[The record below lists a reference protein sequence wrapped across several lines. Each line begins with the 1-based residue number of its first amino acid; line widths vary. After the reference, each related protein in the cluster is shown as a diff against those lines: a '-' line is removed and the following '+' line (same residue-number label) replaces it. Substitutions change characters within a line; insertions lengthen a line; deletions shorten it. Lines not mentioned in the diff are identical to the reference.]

1 MHMNRE
7 TPHQWDFHDLN
18 SIEVT
23 APILIPRPE
32 TEELVDLVID
42 SCHILLRQRETFR
55 KMDQGTNQ
63 EATTTTTSSSSSASS
78 RLENRPIR
86 ILDIGTGS
94 GVIGI
99 SILKSLN
106 SIGKPNKTYRRGSS
120 NGGLNNK
127 AIVVGI
133 EPNLVGHQLSIRNA
147 AKFNVSNHYYN
158 FHGTLAD
165 FLSVRESNHLPT
177 KSSFVTTNST
187 LPTSATSSDN
197 KSYHAVLPEMFGDF
211 DPLNMAHQFDII
223 VSNPPYIPQQDE
235 LTLQPEVVKYE
246 DPMALFGGEHGL
258 DLIMDI
264 VDAAPL
270 LLLPSSHHGGG
281 GGGDD
286 VQKKKND
293 KSKGNEDNSHYA
305 NIWMEMDTSHP
316 ALLKQWLS
324 STTTTSSSSLLFSS
338 SNNGDGLDTQQPSPP
353 SDSTLSTDV
362 VFKGKKAPNNV
373 KFVNSHV
380 DVFGNIRF
388 CSLKV

>member
-1 MHMNRE
+1 
-7 TPHQWDFHDLN
+7 
-18 SIEVT
+18 
-23 APILIPRPE
+23 
-32 TEELVDLVID
+32 
-42 SCHILLRQRETFR
+42 
-55 KMDQGTNQ
+55 
-63 EATTTTTSSSSSASS
+63 
-78 RLENRPIR
+78 
-86 ILDIGTGS
+86 
-94 GVIGI
+94 
-99 SILKSLN
+99 
-106 SIGKPNKTYRRGSS
+106 
-120 NGGLNNK
+120 
-127 AIVVGI
+127 
-133 EPNLVGHQLSIRNA
+133 
-147 AKFNVSNHYYN
+147 
-158 FHGTLAD
+158 
-165 FLSVRESNHLPT
+165 LPT
-177 KSSFVTTNST
+177 KSSIVSTTNST

-197 KSYHAVLPEMFGDF
+197 KHHAVLPEMFGDF
-211 DPLNMAHQFDII
+211 DPLNLAHQFDII

-270 LLLPSSHHGGG
+270 LLLPSSHHGGR
-281 GGGDD
+281 GGDD

-324 STTTTSSSSLLFSS
+324 STTTTTTTTTTTSSSFSS
-338 SNNGDGLDTQQPSPP
+338 SNNGDSLDTQKPSPP

-362 VFKGKKAPNNV
+362 VFKGKKAPNSV